1 MKQRKAK
8 EVVGEACGGQDG
20 GRAWRVGRTAEDR
33 LLEVDKSVITSLA
46 INYDDQYGVF
56 TYVRAPLCDVNLE

>member
-8 EVVGEACGGQDG
+8 EVLGEACGGQDG

-33 LLEVDKSVITSLA
+33 LIYSGTNSRRSADIILVGRTAEDRLM
-46 INYDDQYGVF
+46 
-56 TYVRAPLCDVNLE
+56 